1 MLKKIEYGL
10 LEQRVHKEHKQR
22 RNNKDERND
31 ATSSVGKKMMNKM
44 VILIVERELQSF
56 VFGFYPF
63 LHSIIYIICIIGLG
77 EPDQYYFPLI

>member
-1 MLKKIEYGL
+1 
-10 LEQRVHKEHKQR
+10 
-22 RNNKDERND
+22 
-31 ATSSVGKKMMNKM
+31 MMNKM

-56 VFGFYPF
+56 VFEFYPF